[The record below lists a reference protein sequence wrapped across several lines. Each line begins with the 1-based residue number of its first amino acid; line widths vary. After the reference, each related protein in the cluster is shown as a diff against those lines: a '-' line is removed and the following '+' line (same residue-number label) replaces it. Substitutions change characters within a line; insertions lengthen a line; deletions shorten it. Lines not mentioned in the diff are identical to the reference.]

1 MAWFQQRRATDVC
14 SELLFSS
21 GHNLRSDEA
30 VTSFV
35 KRNGLRVTKKL
46 FPKWVSKWFTIVPI
60 WLTWNYVF
68 QVLLCLLTLSQS
80 WSEQKCKWASEA
92 IEVRGIQR
100 QMWTP
105 SPLLT
110 PLVISDP
117 RSTIRLWDNTLT
129 SIGISASGRGICL
142 SIFPRKL
149 LPCPPSLGWELVND
163 FSQIF
168 QILRTL
174 TSPIPS
180 TTV

>member
-1 MAWFQQRRATDVC
+1 MPWFQQRRAKDLC
-14 SELLFSS
+14 SELLFSTR
-21 GHNLRSDEA
+21 HNLRSGEV

-35 KRNGLRVTKKL
+35 KRNALRVTKKL

-100 QMWTP
+100 QMRTP

-129 SIGISASGRGICL
+129 SMSISASGRGICL

-149 LPCPPSLGWELVND
+149 LSCPPPLGWELVSD
-163 FSQIF
+163 FSQIVQLF
-168 QILRTL
+168 PPF
-174 TSPIPS
+174 TSPAPS
-180 TTV
+180 TAV